1 MAVLT
6 MATRLQVGGSC
17 SELGGGGARHIEFV
31 NVAAYTG
38 GAVLLLET
46 EQNTAR
52 WLAAMTDARLLET
65 LMGELRLMF
74 PHAPSPVTSALP
86 PQALPPQALPPQA

>member
-52 WLAAMTDARLLET
+52 WLAAMLVDRVRCTEPR
-65 LMGELRLMF
+65 
-74 PHAPSPVTSALP
+74 PSRRMVTRCAM
-86 PQALPPQALPPQA
+86 